1 MEKATITKSVLMKK
15 TRTHGEIN
23 LKEIKTE
30 GGVMKMIGGN
40 GNKKMAF
47 ELVRRKRVHF
57 RDMNPRRNHAWR
69 IEDSTVERSDD
80 RVSALPGLPTL
91 VFLDGRVLK
100 EFLEKLATYS
110 RHISVLTPTS
120 AWMKACFQIWVAL
133 RSLLP

>member
-47 ELVRRKRVHF
+47 EPFRRKSVAFQRYEF
-57 RDMNPRRNHAWR
+57 KTESCLADRRFNGG
-69 IEDSTVERSDD
+69 EVRS
-80 RVSALPGLPTL
+80 
-91 VFLDGRVLK
+91 
-100 EFLEKLATYS
+100 
-110 RHISVLTPTS
+110 
-120 AWMKACFQIWVAL
+120 
-133 RSLLP
+133 